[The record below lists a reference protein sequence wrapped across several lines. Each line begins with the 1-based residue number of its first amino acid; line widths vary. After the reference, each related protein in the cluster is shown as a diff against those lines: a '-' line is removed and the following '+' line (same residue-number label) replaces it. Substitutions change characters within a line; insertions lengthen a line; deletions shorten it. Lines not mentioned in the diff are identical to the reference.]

1 MTAPL
6 ASLVLA
12 AGKGT
17 RMRSRTPKV
26 LHRACGRTLLDWSL
40 AAVHELAADITVV
53 VVDGSEQLSAAVPEW
68 ATIAVQH
75 EQRGTGD
82 AALSAREALAGFEG
96 DVLITYADTPLVD
109 AATLR
114 GLIDAHR
121 SAGADGSVLTIDRD
135 ERTGADFGRIV
146 RDAQGGIA
154 GIVELRDADAEQR
167 ELREVNS
174 GICVFRSAALWDA
187 LSQLTPDNDQS
198 ELYLTD
204 VVGLLVAGGGRVVAH
219 RGADATV
226 AHGIN
231 TRIDLA
237 EADARLRDR
246 INRGHMLAGVTIV
259 DPASTFVEAGVE
271 LEPDVILHPFTV
283 LQGSTRVETGAE
295 VGPHV
300 VAVDAIIGRNARVG
314 PFCYLRPGAELLAG
328 AKAGTFVEVKNSV
341 IGEGA
346 KVPHLSYI
354 GDAEIGSGT
363 NIGAGAITAN
373 YDGTSKQR
381 TTIGKD
387 VHTSSHNVFVAP
399 VTIGDGAW
407 TAAGSVIT
415 DDIPPDALGVAR
427 AKQTNIE
434 GYGKRKRSQR

>member
-1 MTAPL
+1 
-6 ASLVLA
+6 
-12 AGKGT
+12 
-17 RMRSRTPKV
+17 
-26 LHRACGRTLLDWSL
+26 
-40 AAVHELAADITVV
+40 
-53 VVDGSEQLSAAVPEW
+53 
-68 ATIAVQH
+68 VQA

-82 AALSAREALAGFEG
+82 AALSAREALSGFDG
-96 DVLITYADTPLVD
+96 DVLITYADTPLAD
-109 AATLR
+109 AETFRRLV
-114 GLIDAHR
+114 DAHR
-121 SAGADGSVLTIDRD
+121 SAGGDGAVLTVTRD
-135 ERTGADFGRIV
+135 DRTGADFGRIIRAGDDSIARIVEV
-146 RDAQGGIA
+146 RDADSA
-154 GIVELRDADAEQR
+154 QR

-174 GICVFRSAALWDA
+174 GIYVFRSGALWSA
-187 LSQLTPDNDQS
+187 LEQLTPDNDQA

-204 VVGLLVAGGGRVVAH
+204 VVAVLVAGGGRVIAH
-219 RGADATV
+219 SGEDASV

-237 EADARLRDR
+237 EADAQLRGR
-246 INRGHMLAGVTIV
+246 INRAHMLAGVTYV

-271 LEPDVILHPFTV
+271 LAPDVILHPFTV
-283 LQGSTRVETGAE
+283 LRGSTRVEAGAE

-300 VAVDAIIGRNARVG
+300 VAIDATIGPDARVG
-314 PFCYLRPGAELLAG
+314 PFCYLRPGATLLAG

-354 GDAEIGSGT
+354 GDADIGSGS

-373 YDGTSKQR
+373 YDGFSKHR

-399 VTIGDGAW
+399 VTIHDGAW

-415 DDIPPDALGVAR
+415 DDIPTDALGVAR

>member
-40 AAVHELAADITVV
+40 VAVHELAADITVV
-53 VVDGSEQLSAAVPEW
+53 VVDGSEQLSAAAPEW

-259 DPASTFVEAGVE
+259 DPASSFVEAGVE

-427 AKQTNIE
+427 AKQTKIE

>member
-1 MTAPL
+1 MTATL

-17 RMRSRTPKV
+17 RMRSHTPKV

-40 AAVHELAADITVV
+40 EAVRELQADITVI
-53 VVDGSEQLSAAVPEW
+53 VVDGSEQLSSAVPDWAAV
-68 ATIAVQH
+68 AVQH

-82 AALSAREALAGFEG
+82 AALSGREALAGFEG

-121 SAGADGSVLTIDRD
+121 AAGADGSVLTIDRD

-146 RDAQGGIA
+146 RDQNGEIA
-154 GIVELRDADAEQR
+154 RIVELRDASAEQR
-167 ELREVNS
+167 QLLEVNS
-174 GICVFRSAALWDA
+174 GICVFRSPALWDA
-187 LSQLTPDNDQS
+187 LARLTPDNDQG

-219 RGADATV
+219 RGHDAIV

-259 DPASTFVEAGVE
+259 DPASTFVEADVVIDA
-271 LEPDVILHPFTV
+271 DVILHPFTV
-283 LQGSTRVETGAE
+283 LRGSTRVETGAE

-300 VAVDAIIGRNARVG
+300 VAVDAIIRRDARVG

-373 YDGTSKQR
+373 YDGTTKQR

>member
-26 LHRACGRTLLDWSL
+26 LHRASGRTLLDWSL
-40 AAVHELAADITVV
+40 VAVYELAADITVV

-109 AATLR
+109 AGTLR

-121 SAGADGSVLTIDRD
+121 AAGADGSVLTIDRD

-146 RDAQGGIA
+146 RDRQGGIA
-154 GIVELRDADAEQR
+154 RIVELRDANPEQR

-187 LSQLTPDNDQS
+187 LSRLAPDNDQG

-219 RGADATV
+219 RGSDATV

-283 LQGSTRVETGAE
+283 LQGSTRVETGGE

-300 VAVDAIIGRNARVG
+300 VAVDAIIGRGARVG

-328 AKAGTFVEVKNSV
+328 AKAGTFVEIKNSV

-415 DDIPPDALGVAR
+415 DDIPADALGVAR

>member
-40 AAVHELAADITVV
+40 VAVHELAADITVV